1 MSKTISNIMLCL
13 FVATSTTFA
22 NSTYVSILRQ
32 TQTICEHQRIS
43 QDSIYKKRV
52 FRYEIS
58 PILLALGAFENNNL
72 PSLATGRIIYFDKFG
87 GIIWTNTLADSSVKA
102 NDSAFVIVKTW
113 MVTKA
118 DTTLNVLWFRRTINS
133 WYRTK

>member
-1 MSKTISNIMLCL
+1 
-13 FVATSTTFA
+13 
-22 NSTYVSILRQ
+22 
-32 TQTICEHQRIS
+32 
-43 QDSIYKKRV
+43 
-52 FRYEIS
+52 
-58 PILLALGAFENNNL
+58 
-72 PSLATGRIIYFDKFG
+72 
-87 GIIWTNTLADSSVKA
+87 LADSSVKA